1 MISRW
6 TARPH
11 SVPSARHELT
21 HGPVMYPLLGC
32 VLLGNFL
39 LGSLLL
45 AGCSLFDDGSSKDRG
60 VRASVQNE
68 VLVVKNSRSD
78 SVWTFA
84 AGTRLLA
91 RVSLAPPS
99 LDGDPIPPGGTQRI
113 EIDDIPMDD
122 MENSI
127 TVFWWPAVMEDG
139 KRVAGPRSS
148 FKVDL

>member
-11 SVPSARHELT
+11 SVPSARHEFT
-21 HGPVMYPLLGC
+21 HGPVMYTLLGW
-32 VLLGNFL
+32 VLM
-39 LGSLLL
+39 GSLLL
-45 AGCSLFDDGSSKDRG
+45 AGCSLFDDGSVDAG
-60 VRASVQNE
+60 GLRAYVENDA
-68 VLVVKNSRSD
+68 LIVKNSRSD
-78 SVWTFA
+78 SAWTFA

-99 LDGDPIPPGGTQRI
+99 LDGDPIPPGGAQRI